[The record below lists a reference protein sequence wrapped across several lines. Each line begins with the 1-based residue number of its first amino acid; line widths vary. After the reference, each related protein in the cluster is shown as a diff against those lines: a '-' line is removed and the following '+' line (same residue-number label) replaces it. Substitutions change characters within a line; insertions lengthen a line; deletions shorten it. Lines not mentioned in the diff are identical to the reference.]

1 MQIANLDLPVIWAV
15 LIAVAVFMYVVLD
28 GFDLGVGILFPFA
41 ADAKERDQMVAS
53 IAPIWDGNETWLV
66 LGGGSLLAVFPLA
79 YSALMPALYLP
90 VCFML
95 IALIFRGVAFEFRHH
110 GVSRG
115 KRFWTAAFFAG
126 SLGAALAQGVILGGF
141 IQGIKT
147 DPISHAFIGGG
158 FDWLTPFSLLVGV
171 GVAAGYALLGA
182 AWLLFKTSGPLHA
195 RAAGWGQRLA
205 LLTGGVLFCVSAATL
220 TVDHQVTDRWGISI
234 TRGVYDWGRFASL
247 AWLPLLGLGC
257 IWAAA
262 WSAKRTPHYMAYL
275 FSVLLFV
282 IGFAGLAISLW
293 PNVIPFGLDIHQAA
307 AADNALLLML
317 IGALVAL
324 PAILGYT
331 GFVYWVFR
339 AKVDPD
345 AAYH

>member
-1 MQIANLDLPVIWAV
+1 MHIADLDLPVIWAG

-28 GFDLGVGILFPFA
+28 GFDLGVGMLFPFA

-66 LGGGSLLAVFPLA
+66 LGGGGLLAVFPLA

-90 VCFML
+90 ISLML

-115 KRFWTAAFFAG
+115 KRFWTGAFFAG
-126 SLGAALAQGVILGGF
+126 SLWAALAQGVILGGF

-147 DPISHAFIGGG
+147 DPVGHAFIGGG

-182 AWLLFKTSGPLHA
+182 TWLVFKTSGPLHT
-195 RAAGWGQRLA
+195 RAAGWSQRLA
-205 LLTGGVLFCVSAATL
+205 LVTGGVLFCVSAVTL
-220 TVDHQVTDRWGISI
+220 TVDPQVTQRWGVSLS
-234 TRGVYDWGRFASL
+234 RGVYDWGRFAAL
-247 AWLPLLGLGC
+247 AWLPLAGLGC
-257 IWAAA
+257 IGAAA
-262 WSAKRTPHYMAYL
+262 WSAKRTPHYAAYL

-293 PNVIPFGLDIHQAA
+293 PNVIPFGLSIHQAA

-317 IGALVAL
+317 IGALIAL

-331 GFVYWVFR
+331 AFVYWVFR